1 MIYIIIPTFGRVEH
15 TRRFLETT
23 REKFPERLFIITDD
37 HPEFPNYNE
46 FFDEPDCQVLCSNIP
61 LWWVGSI
68 NLGIKYV
75 LQSCNDDDI
84 IIFANNDVLLTKD
97 GDFAGVVA
105 TLRSQLDLIIVPL
118 TEDTSGN
125 FISSGCQLKSVFPY
139 YTVHPKN
146 PEKDVEIDFATAR
159 FLMTSGKVVKTVRQI
174 NPNLLQYHGD
184 YYFSKMAQ
192 NYGIKTFISPRIRC
206 IVDDTE
212 TGLKNVNIYTLR
224 SFIEALT
231 SIRSANNIKFR
242 YVLFSSFY
250 SPLISVMIVVQI
262 TFISFLRFAANA
274 LIARLKN

>member
-15 TRRFLETT
+15 TRRFLETA
-23 REKFPERLFIITDD
+23 RQKFSERQFIITDD
-37 HPEFPNYNE
+37 HPELPNYNE
-46 FFDEPDCQVLCSNIP
+46 FSDEPDCQVLRSNVP

-84 IIFANNDVLLTKD
+84 IIFANNDVLLKKD

-146 PEKDVEIDFATAR
+146 PERDVEIDFATAR

-262 TFISFLRFAANA
+262 TIISFLRFAANA